1 MSKKNLRAE
10 SVKVEYANP
19 QPCCCE
25 ASFTFP
31 ADAVKAEKAK
41 VTAYIGGVARLPGF
55 RAGKAPA
62 ALIASKFTG
71 EIKEEL
77 RNRIMGAAFAK
88 IEENKEL
95 EILTVGFKSQP
106 DMDKEGDIE
115 FVLNMN
121 TAPAIDLGD
130 YNAITVE
137 LPQDAV
143 TDEMIEERLKLYHTM
158 YGSFADVEEPAK
170 ADDMLKVNYSSD
182 FELPEDASA
191 GLKRRVACED
201 TFLMLSEPE
210 SIPGSIAAL
219 TGAEKGKEYSFTANF
234 GDDCG
239 EDALKGKSVN
249 YKVTVLAV
257 QRRKELTDAELLEK
271 IKMDSIDELR
281 KVIRQGLER
290 DSEAKRRQEAADAV
304 FKKLDEAAGEFD
316 MPPALLESEN
326 AKELQN
332 IARTTVRSEADA
344 EKFKAEI
351 DEHKKT
357 AEANAKVA
365 LRRRLILAKLAKLEN
380 LTVSDAELNDRITG
394 MSYYYGMKPAE
405 MRTALERNGAIEELR
420 MEMAAEGAL
429 EKLVAKVLK

>member
-1 MSKKNLRAE
+1 MSKKNLLAE
-10 SVKVEYANP
+10 SVKVEYATP

-88 IEENKEL
+88 IEENKDL
-95 EILTVGFKSQP
+95 EILTVGFKTQP
-106 DMDKEGDIE
+106 DMEKDGDIE

-191 GLKRRVACED
+191 GLKRRVACDD

-219 TGAEKGKEYSFTANF
+219 TGAEKGKEYTFAATF

-239 EDALKGKSVN
+239 EDALKGKTVN

-290 DSEAKRRQEAADAV
+290 DSEAKRRQDAAEAV

-316 MPPALLESEN
+316 MPPALLDSEN

-332 IARTTVRSEADA
+332 LARTTVRSEADA
-344 EKFKAEI
+344 DKFKAELE
-351 DEHKKT
+351 EHKKT
-357 AEANAKVA
+357 AEANAKTA
-365 LRRRLILAKLAKLEN
+365 LRRRLILSKLAKLEG
-380 LTVSDAELNDRITG
+380 LTISDAELNDRITG